1 MECLARA
8 LSEFNA
14 EPDHVIFTTYQE
26 REDGSTRTGEK
37 NTRQTDAAAR
47 S

>member
-1 MECLARA
+1 MECLAQA

-26 REDGSTRTGEK
+26 REDGSTRIGEK
-37 NTRQTDAAAR
+37 IKDKQTLIK